1 MRSLR
6 RLGTPGWSRGLVEQ
20 VRSALIRSDIIR
32 RLVSLT
38 SWSLVSFALEKGAM
52 ILIIFMLARI
62 LGAADYGRLALAQG
76 LVNTLQIFVVLG
88 AGTILNR
95 YIPEMREVSVQRAVQ
110 IVNLCGTVVLTTG
123 VAVMAIGLFRAPMI
137 AGQLLDLPASAQI
150 SYWMLAWV
158 LLSSASSLL
167 MAVMLS
173 FERGRSLGVIAFV
186 SAALSIV
193 AVPLLAEM
201 HSVNG
206 AVAGLVAVELVK
218 TLALGV
224 AYVRFVHA
232 SEAQVLSRFRRS
244 DASLL
249 LSFGL
254 PAFLISALWGPT
266 MWLAQII
273 VKSFAPEGLIAVGV
287 FAFTNN
293 IFGAVIII
301 SSLTNRA
308 ALPIMSSLQ
317 ARNDHPRVRRMAW
330 LMAAVQAGAAAV
342 IGVPIALAAPVIMEL
357 AGPEFAEVW
366 PVLLI
371 MIATGVVLAGQTA
384 LGNYLLVVGRPYF
397 LLGTMVVWTC
407 VVLATVGLFIN
418 SGAYSLA
425 WGLLIGAVVRTLLI
439 AAGAIKHVNKP
450 AKADGAHFEDTIFKS
465 NEIT

>member
-1 MRSLR
+1 MRILR
-6 RLGTPGWSRGLVEQ
+6 RPGAPGWSRGPIEQ
-20 VRSALIRSDIIR
+20 ARSALLGSDIMR

-38 SWSLVSFALEKGAM
+38 SWSLLSFALEKGAM

-62 LGAADYGRLALAQG
+62 LGAADYGRLALVQG

-95 YIPEMREVSVQRAVQ
+95 YIPEMREVSLQRAVQ
-110 IVNLCGTVVLTTG
+110 IVNLCGAVVLTAG
-123 VAVMAIGLFRAPMI
+123 VAVIAIGLFRAPMI
-137 AGQLLDLPASAQI
+137 ASQLLDLPAGAQI

-158 LLSSASSLL
+158 LLSSVSSLL
-167 MAVMLS
+167 MSVMLS

-186 SAALSIV
+186 SAALSIA
-193 AVPLLAEM
+193 AVPLLANM
-201 HSVNG
+201 HSLNG
-206 AVAGLVAVELVK
+206 AVAGLVVVELVK

-232 SEAQVLSRFRRS
+232 SGAQVLSPFRPS

-254 PAFLISALWGPT
+254 PAFLMSALWGPT
-266 MWLAQII
+266 MWVSQIM
-273 VKSFAPEGLIAVGV
+273 VKSFAPDGVIAVGV

-317 ARNDHPRVRRMAW
+317 ARNDHHRVRRMAW
-330 LMAAVQAGAAAV
+330 LLAAAQAGAACL
-342 IGVPIALAAPVIMEL
+342 IGVPIVLAAPLIMKL
-357 AGPEFAEVW
+357 AGPEFAEAW

-371 MIATGVVLAGQTA
+371 MTATGVILAGQTA

-407 VVLATVGLFIN
+407 VVLAAVGLFIN

-450 AKADGAHFEDTIFKS
+450 AKADGAPFQDTKFKS
-465 NEIT
+465 TEIT

>member
-1 MRSLR
+1 MKSAR
-6 RLGTPGWSRGLVEQ
+6 RPGAPGESRGLMDHC
-20 VRSALIRSDIIR
+20 RSILTRSDVLR

-38 SWSLVSFALEKGAM
+38 SWSLFSFSLEKGTM
-52 ILIIFMLARI
+52 ILVIFLLARI

-88 AGTILNR
+88 AGTILSR

-123 VAVMAIGLFRAPMI
+123 AVIIVVGLLRAPTI
-137 AGQLLDLPASAQI
+137 VGLLLDQPASAQI
-150 SYWMLAWV
+150 SRWMLAWV
-158 LLSSASSLL
+158 ILSSASSLL
-167 MAVMLS
+167 MTVMLA

-186 SAALSIV
+186 GAALSIV
-193 AVPLLAEM
+193 AVPLLA
-201 HSVNG
+201 STLGVTG
-206 AVAGLVAVELVK
+206 AIAGLATVELVK
-218 TLALGV
+218 TLALGI

-232 SEAQVLSRFRRS
+232 SGARVRSRFLRS
-244 DASLL
+244 DTSLL

-266 MWLAQII
+266 MWLAQIM
-273 VKSFAPEGLIAVGV
+273 VKSLAPEGLIAVGV

-317 ARNDHPRVRRMAW
+317 ARNDHHAVRRMAW
-330 LMAAVQAGAAAV
+330 LMASAQAGTAAL
-342 IGVPIALAAPVIMEL
+342 IGVPIALAAPIIMKI
-357 AGPEFAEVW
+357 AGPEFAAVW

-384 LGNYLLVVGRPYF
+384 LGNYLLVVGKPYF
-397 LLGTMVVWTC
+397 LLGTMVVWTG
-407 VVLATVGLFIN
+407 VVLATVGLSIN

-425 WGLLIGAVVRTLLI
+425 WGLLIGGTIRTILI
-439 AAGAIKHVNKP
+439 GAGAMNHTNQP
-450 AKADGAHFEDTIFKS
+450 HRE
-465 NEIT
+465 